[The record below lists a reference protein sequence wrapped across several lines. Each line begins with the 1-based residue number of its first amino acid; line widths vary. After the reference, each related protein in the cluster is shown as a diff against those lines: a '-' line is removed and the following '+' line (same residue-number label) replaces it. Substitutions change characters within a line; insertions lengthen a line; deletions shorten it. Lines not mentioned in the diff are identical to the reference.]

1 MVGLDMR
8 FRLLGLFGV
17 ALSLLLASFQSF
29 SFDSDTLPDPG
40 LILCDLQAETPPVER
55 VERVIRRNSTLQE
68 IFLDLGFTAREIHDL
83 VQDVKPVY
91 DLNHVRAGRS
101 LVIERTA
108 DGNLQSLKYP
118 IDDEEYLLVRREP
131 DQYVATR
138 ERHDFQVVEEEFY
151 GEVETS
157 LWDTLVA
164 QGESPW
170 LVVELHQILQW
181 DVDFTA
187 LQPKD
192 SFKLIVEK
200 KYLEGEFVKY
210 GKISAVQFA
219 SAART
224 FYVFRFEDPQGQISY
239 YDDKGDAVRKAFLK
253 APFHFDPRVTSRF
266 SHSRYHPILKTR
278 RPHLGVD
285 YGAPTGTPVLASASG
300 AVIFRGREG
309 GYGLLVK
316 IRHPN
321 GYVTSY
327 AHLSRIDVQR
337 GQKVSQGEQI
347 GRVGATGLATGPHL
361 DYRVQDKSGRF
372 INPQNVLALPSDKP
386 VAKEYVSLFTSV
398 RDEYMQ
404 RLDSIP
410 EIAPFLNRI
419 SHAD

>member
-1 MVGLDMR
+1 MGEP
-8 FRLLGLFGV
+8 FRLLGLFCV
-17 ALSLLLASFQSF
+17 ALSLLLVFSLSF
-29 SFDSDTLPDPG
+29 SSDSDTLSEPE
-40 LILCDLQAETPPVER
+40 LIICTLEVETPPVER
-55 VERVIRRNSTLQE
+55 LERAIGRNTTLQE

-91 DLNHVRAGRS
+91 NLNRVRAGHS
-101 LVIERTA
+101 FVIERTA
-108 DGNLQSLKYP
+108 GGDLQSLRYP
-118 IDDEEYLLVRREP
+118 IDDEEYLFVRRDS

-138 ERHDFQVVEEEFY
+138 KKHDFQVVVEEFF
-151 GEVETS
+151 GEVNTS
-157 LWDTLVA
+157 LWDTLVS
-164 QGESPW
+164 QGEFPQ

-200 KYLEGEFVKY
+200 KYLDGEFVKY
-210 GKISAVQFA
+210 GRISAVQFA
-219 SAART
+219 SRART
-224 FYVFRFEDPQGQISY
+224 LHAFLFENPKGEISY
-239 YDDKGDAVRKAFLK
+239 YDEKGNAVRKAFLK
-253 APFHFDPRVTSRF
+253 APFYFDPRVTSRF

-300 AVIFRGREG
+300 TVAFRGRDG
-309 GYGLLVK
+309 GFGLKVK

-321 GYVTSY
+321 GYATSY
-327 AHLSRIDVQR
+327 AHLSRIEVKR
-337 GQKVSQGEQI
+337 GQEVSQGEQI

-361 DYRVQDKSGRF
+361 DYRVQDKNGRF

-386 VAKEYVSLFTSV
+386 IEKEYVGHFTSV
-398 RDEYMQ
+398 RDKYMQ
-404 RLDSIP
+404 SLESIP
-410 EIAPFLNRI
+410 EVAPFLNRV

>member
-1 MVGLDMR
+1 MRGQDIR
-8 FRLLGLFGV
+8 FRLLGLFCV
-17 ALSLLLASFQSF
+17 ALGLFLASLQAF
-29 SFDSDTLPDPG
+29 SSDSDTLPVPS
-40 LILCDLQAETPPVER
+40 LIVCELEVEMASL
-55 VERVIRRNSTLQE
+55 ERMEQVIRPNSTLQE
-68 IFLDLGFTAREIHDL
+68 IFLALGFTPREIHDL

-91 DLNHVRAGRS
+91 DLNRVRAGRS
-101 LVIERTA
+101 FVIERRA
-108 DGNLQSLKYP
+108 DGDLQSVSYP
-118 IDDEEYLLVRREP
+118 IDDEDFLLVRRKP
-131 DQYVATR
+131 DHYVATI
-138 ERHDFQVVEEEFY
+138 ERHDFQVRVEEFY

-157 LWDTLVA
+157 LWAALVS
-164 QGESPW
+164 QGESPQ
-170 LVVELHQILQW
+170 LVVDLHQILQW

-192 SFKLIVEK
+192 AFKLIVEK

-219 SAART
+219 SGART
-224 FYVFRFEDPQGQISY
+224 FHAFWFENPEGQVSY
-239 YDDKGDAVRKAFLK
+239 YDKEGEAVRKAFLK

-300 AVIFRGREG
+300 TVSFRGRDG
-309 GYGLLVK
+309 GFGLLVK

-327 AHLSRIDVQR
+327 AHLSRIEVKK
-337 GQKVSQGEQI
+337 GQKVGQGDQI

-361 DYRVQDKSGRF
+361 DYRVQDTSGRF

-386 VAKEYVSLFTSV
+386 VQKEYGGLFASV
-398 RDEYMQ
+398 RDQYLQ
-404 RLDSIP
+404 RLNAIP
-410 EIAPFLNRI
+410 EMTPFLNRV
-419 SHAD
+419 SPAD

>member
-1 MVGLDMR
+1 
-8 FRLLGLFGV
+8 
-17 ALSLLLASFQSF
+17 
-29 SFDSDTLPDPG
+29 
-40 LILCDLQAETPPVER
+40 
-55 VERVIRRNSTLQE
+55 
-68 IFLDLGFTAREIHDL
+68 
-83 VQDVKPVY
+83 
-91 DLNHVRAGRS
+91 
-101 LVIERTA
+101 
-108 DGNLQSLKYP
+108 
-118 IDDEEYLLVRREP
+118 
-131 DQYVATR
+131 
-138 ERHDFQVVEEEFY
+138 
-151 GEVETS
+151 
-157 LWDTLVA
+157 
-164 QGESPW
+164 
-170 LVVELHQILQW
+170 
-181 DVDFTA
+181 
-187 LQPKD
+187 
-192 SFKLIVEK
+192 
-200 KYLEGEFVKY
+200 
-210 GKISAVQFA
+210 
-219 SAART
+219 
-224 FYVFRFEDPQGQISY
+224 
-239 YDDKGDAVRKAFLK
+239 
-253 APFHFDPRVTSRF
+253 
-266 SHSRYHPILKTR
+266 R

>member
-1 MVGLDMR
+1 MR

-17 ALSLLLASFQSF
+17 GLSLLLASFQLF
-29 SFDSDTLPDPG
+29 PVGLDTLPESG
-40 LILCDLQAETPPVER
+40 LIICDLKVETPPVER
-55 VERVIRRNSTLQE
+55 VERVIGRNSTLQA
-68 IFLDLGFTAREIHDL
+68 IFLDLGFTTREIHDL
-83 VQDVKPVY
+83 VQGAKPVY
-91 DLNHVRAGRS
+91 DLNRVRVGRS
-101 LVIERTA
+101 FVIERTA
-108 DGNLQSLKYP
+108 DGDFQSLRYP

-138 ERHDFQVVEEEFY
+138 ERHDFQVVVEEFY

-157 LWDTLVA
+157 LWETLVS
-164 QGESPW
+164 QGESPQ
-170 LVVELHQILQW
+170 LVVDLNQILQW

-192 SFKLIVEK
+192 FFKLIVEK

-210 GKISAVQFA
+210 GRISAVQFA
-219 SAART
+219 SGART
-224 FYVFRFEDPQGQISY
+224 FYVFRFEDPTGQISY
-239 YDDKGDAVRKAFLK
+239 YDEKGDAIRKAFLK

-285 YGAPTGTPVLASASG
+285 YRAPTGTPVLASASG
-300 AVIFRGREG
+300 AVTFRGRKG

-327 AHLSRIDVQR
+327 AHLSRIDVKR
-337 GQKVSQGEQI
+337 GQKVSQGDQI

-361 DYRVQDKSGRF
+361 DYRIQNKSGRF
-372 INPQNVLALPSDKP
+372 INPQNVLAFPSDKP
-386 VAKEYVSLFTSV
+386 VGKEHVSLFASV
-398 RDEYMQ
+398 RDKYME

-410 EIAPFLNRI
+410 EMTPFLNRI
-419 SHAD
+419 FHAD